1 MDSLETR
8 VNEIERRVDKLE
20 NQREKDKDQLYQL
33 DASLKTFVTE
43 MKHISDDLKTVVTNF
58 KEAIMRSTNAQ
69 EKELKTLKQKEIEL
83 ENKLEKL
90 DVKIQNETVG
100 SDAKKWRNIISHVL
114 STVIGAIVTFVLV
127 KIGMGV

>member
-1 MDSLETR
+1 
-8 VNEIERRVDKLE
+8 
-20 NQREKDKDQLYQL
+20 
-33 DASLKTFVTE
+33 

-100 SDAKKWRNIISHVL
+100 SDAKKWRNIVSHVL

-127 KIGMGV
+127 KIGIGV